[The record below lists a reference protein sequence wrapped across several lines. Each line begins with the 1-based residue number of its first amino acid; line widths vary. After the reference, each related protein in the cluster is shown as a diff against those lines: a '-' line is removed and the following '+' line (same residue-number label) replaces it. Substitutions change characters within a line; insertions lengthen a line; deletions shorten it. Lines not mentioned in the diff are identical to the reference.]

1 TVIIFLIVLAVL
13 IFVHELGHFL
23 LARTC
28 GIRVDAFAL
37 GFGPKLISWKRG
49 ETLYSLN
56 LIPFGGYV
64 KIFGE
69 NPDSDS
75 ISGPDSKRSF
85 VNKPRWK
92 QAIVF
97 VAGIS
102 FNFLFAALLYI
113 IVFTHGVT
121 ATSDG
126 FEKYADRFTNPR
138 IMITEVMPGSP
149 ADKAGIKMGD
159 VISEVS
165 IKEGSIKIVDLTTAL
180 NSSSAGTI
188 KAADSNVQ
196 TGGTIKT
203 ADLPTK
209 PVGNDSQTVEDIQS
223 AINSSK
229 GNPINIQLL
238 VNSKP
243 QAVEVTPIQGL
254 VNDKYAIGIAMNEV
268 VDMRLPFFTSI
279 YEGAHYTVFM
289 IKETAVGLYYFFG
302 SLFQGTAKLSE
313 VAGPVGIAGIV
324 GNAASLGFTYLLM
337 ITALISI
344 NLGVI
349 NLAPFPALD
358 GGRVLFVAIE
368 GIIRRRISPTF
379 LNIVNTVGFV
389 LLMILMVLV
398 TYQDIVKLFR

>member
-1 TVIIFLIVLAVL
+1 MITVIIFLIVLAVL
-13 IFVHELGHFL
+13 IFVHEFGHFL
-23 LARTC
+23 LARAC

-69 NPDSDS
+69 NPDGDS

-92 QAIVF
+92 QAIVL
-97 VAGIS
+97 VAGIT
-102 FNFLFAALLYI
+102 FNFLFACLLYI
-113 IVFTHGVT
+113 IVFAHGVT
-121 ATSDG
+121 ATPDG
-126 FEKYADRFTNPR
+126 FEKYSDRFSNPR
-138 IMITEVMPGSP
+138 IMITEIRSGSP
-149 ADKAGIKMGD
+149 AEKAGIKIGD
-159 VISEVS
+159 VISSIIMERDAASSTPISPIAMSCVS
-165 IKEGSIKIVDLTTAL
+165 ASTTKTIDGIQAFINDSKGKPVAFGLRSGDLMRYVKVSPISGIVDDRYA
-180 NSSSAGTI
+180 
-188 KAADSNVQ
+188 
-196 TGGTIKT
+196 
-203 ADLPTK
+203 
-209 PVGNDSQTVEDIQS
+209 VGITMSD
-223 AINSSK
+223 
-229 GNPINIQLL
+229 
-238 VNSKP
+238 
-243 QAVEVTPIQGL
+243 
-254 VNDKYAIGIAMNEV
+254 V

-279 YEGAHYTVFM
+279 YEGIHYTGFM

-368 GIIRRRISPTF
+368 GLIRRRISPTF

-398 TYQDIVKLFR
+398 TYQDIVKLFK